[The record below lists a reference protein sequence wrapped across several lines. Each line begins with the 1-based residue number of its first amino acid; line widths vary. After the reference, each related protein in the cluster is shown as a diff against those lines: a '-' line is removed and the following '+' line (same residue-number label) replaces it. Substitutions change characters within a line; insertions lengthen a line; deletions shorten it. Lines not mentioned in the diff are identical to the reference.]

1 MLSIILLSFI
11 LISCGTE
18 NTTGGVSGVVTP
30 APMDEKE
37 IDKKITELEPAMDAD
52 GKIRVKAPKG
62 EFIIKAS
69 KLTETGLNLA
79 DKRPLLQHFSM
90 KVYENTVDEGSE
102 FILHEDADVSSR
114 FLGFIGALNGKGA
127 LVPVVKIGPA
137 ITIKHEGKIRQHIS
151 LHIPYDKEEDNREW
165 SYSSKGTKLA
175 LLHMVGSTVELLS
188 VENGVDRTED
198 FTLAIGK
205 EQLGTF
211 QVVKYDGDIFWTE
224 AKVDLSKPQEIPKS
238 DHPAVYSPRPEL
250 PEFDLLGTLAASN
263 KSWKTSC
270 VQNYTNDTSS
280 YSNLI
285 ITKTA
290 LEKSS
295 FTFNSADCSGELK
308 SKEVTSSAITVV
320 SQTSN
325 SIQMTLPSGDVTL
338 SLLVSGFMIKS
349 SDSVYTVY
357 MESP

>member
-1 MLSIILLSFI
+1 
-11 LISCGTE
+11 
-18 NTTGGVSGVVTP
+18 
-30 APMDEKE
+30 
-37 IDKKITELEPAMDAD
+37 
-52 GKIRVKAPKG
+52 
-62 EFIIKAS
+62 
-69 KLTETGLNLA
+69 
-79 DKRPLLQHFSM
+79 
-90 KVYENTVDEGSE
+90 
-102 FILHEDADVSSR
+102 
-114 FLGFIGALNGKGA
+114 
-127 LVPVVKIGPA
+127 
-137 ITIKHEGKIRQHIS
+137 
-151 LHIPYDKEEDNREW
+151 
-165 SYSSKGTKLA
+165 
-175 LLHMVGSTVELLS
+175 MVGSTVELLS

-295 FTFNSADCSGELK
+295 FTFNYADCSGELK

-357 MESP
+357 MESLKH